1 MKLSKR
7 HLLWLLLAIPLVYFF
22 FRGSQCSAAS
32 GGNPILSL
40 QKLSNVMQLVL
51 ELYVE
56 PADVDELT
64 DGAITGMLS
73 ALDPHSVYLPKEE
86 LSEVTEDVRGEFE
99 GIGVYFVIREK
110 VLTVVSA
117 IPGTPSD
124 RLGISPGD
132 EIVEIEGVNTWGITN
147 SEVQKKL
154 KGPRGTTVKIK
165 VRRRGMNELLEF
177 AITRER
183 IPIYSVESAFMIG
196 DGVGYVRLNRFMQTS
211 DQEVSTAIRR
221 LQTEGME
228 KLIFDLRGNTGGL
241 LDQAERIS
249 DLFLPGGQVIVSTEG
264 RLREFNEV
272 FRSTDRTTLE
282 DFPLIIM
289 INQGSASA
297 SEIVS
302 GAIQD
307 HDRGLIVGQTS
318 FGKGLVQR
326 QFDMKDSSAV
336 RVTIAHYFTPSHRL
350 IQRPYDKGLV
360 DYYLEGYDDV
370 DPNLIE
376 DSTAVRPVYHTDA
389 GRVVYGGGGIT
400 PDVRIRSGRL
410 SAYTSRLRTKQAFF
424 DFANQ
429 YAAAGEFHD
438 QLQRMDFEEFLLHWQ
453 PEEAVLR
460 DFRESADKTV
470 DFAEEGWRSDRRW
483 IQGYLKREFARVI
496 WGREQAL
503 QVDVAIDPSVAEAR
517 RLFPEAIRVQNLK
530 KN

>member
-1 MKLSKR
+1 MKSRKR
-7 HLLWLLLAIPLVYFF
+7 HLLWLLLVFPVIYLASC
-22 FRGSQCSAAS
+22 GSQCNAAS
-32 GGNPILSL
+32 GGNPILGLS
-40 QKLSNVMQLVL
+40 KISNVMQLVL

-56 PADVDELT
+56 PADLDELV

-73 ALDPHSVYLPKEE
+73 ALDPHSTYLPKEE
-86 LSEVTEDVRGEFE
+86 LREVTEDVRGEFE

-124 RLGISPGD
+124 RLGISSGD
-132 EIVEIEGVNTWGITN
+132 EIVEINGVNTWGITN
-147 SEVQKKL
+147 SEVQRKL
-154 KGPRGTTVKIK
+154 KGPRGTTVDIK
-165 VRRRGMNELLEF
+165 VRRPGMSELLDF
-177 AITRER
+177 TITRER
-183 IPIYSVESAFMIG
+183 IPIFSVESAFLIG
-196 DGVGYVRLNRFMQTS
+196 DDVGYVRLNRFMQTS
-211 DQEVSTAIRR
+211 EQEVASAIRR
-221 LQTEGME
+221 LQAEGMQ

-241 LDQAERIS
+241 LDQAQRIS
-249 DLFLPGGQVIVSTEG
+249 DLFLEGGQVVVSTEG

-272 FRSTDRTTLE
+272 FRSTDRTTLD
-282 DFPLIIM
+282 DFPLIVM

-307 HDRGLIVGQTS
+307 HDRGLIVGSTS

-360 DYYLEGYDDV
+360 NYYVEGYDDV

-410 SAYTSRLRTKQAFF
+410 SAYTSRLRTKRAFF
-424 DFANQ
+424 DFANH
-429 YAAAGEFHD
+429 YAATGGFHD
-438 QLQRMDFEEFLLHWQ
+438 MLQRMNFDDFLLHWQ
-453 PEEAVLR
+453 PDEQVLR
-460 DFRESADKTV
+460 DFRVHADEV
-470 DFAEEGWRSDRRW
+470 VEFVEEGWRTDRRW
-483 IQGYLKREFARVI
+483 IQGYLKREFARVV
-496 WGREQAL
+496 WGRENAL
-503 QVDVAIDPSVAEAR
+503 RVDVAIDPSVEEAR
-517 RLFPEAIRVQNLK
+517 RLFPEAIRVQNL
-530 KN
+530 N